1 MNTMKTIQ
9 SPSDLEA
16 ALARIEEIFDAEEGT
31 PEDDELSVLFVL
43 VEAYEEENVPIPPPD
58 PISAIKFRMEQ
69 AGLTQ
74 RDLIPVLGSR
84 AKVSEVLSGKRD
96 ITMKMARALYESLGV
111 PAESLL
117 QDPTILHDE
126 RSRKIEWSKFPLRE
140 MAKRKWIQGT
150 EPLKDYA
157 EELLAPLVNQAG
169 GMDFVGQ
176 SLFRRTTRPG
186 QNAST
191 DPYALTAWCL
201 AVVASAIEREPRA
214 QYQPDTVTPEFL
226 RRVAELSQHID
237 GPVQAQ
243 RFLRAHG
250 IEMEIVRHLSRT
262 YLDGAA
268 IRMPDGSPVV
278 GLTLRYDRI
287 DSFWFTLLHEL
298 AHVGL
303 HLDALPE
310 SAVYADDHTLNAA
323 NSSKST
329 EEHDADNW
337 ARDALIPPAI
347 AQDIDYETAS
357 VNDVLK
363 LSGLAHVHPAVIAGR
378 VRHET
383 GNYRRLSQLVGGG
396 EVRSLFDNDSGISTK

>member
-1 MNTMKTIQ
+1 MNTMKAIR
-9 SPSDLEA
+9 SPGDLEV

-31 PEDDELSVLFVL
+31 LEDDELSALFVL
-43 VEAYEEENVPIPPPD
+43 VEAYEEEHVPIPPPD

-74 RDLIPVLGSR
+74 RDLIPILGSR
-84 AKVSEVLSGKRD
+84 AKVSEVLSGTRD
-96 ITMKMARALYESLGV
+96 ITMKMARALHANLGI

-117 QDPTILHDE
+117 QDPSVLQTDH
-126 RSRKIEWSKFPLRE
+126 SRNIDWSKFPLRE

-169 GMDFVGQ
+169 GMEFVGQ

-186 QNAST
+186 QNTST

-201 AVVASAIEREPRA
+201 VVVASAMARGSRG
-214 QYQPDTVTPEFL
+214 QYSPGIVTPEFL
-226 RRVAELSQHID
+226 RHVAELSRHAD

-243 RFLRAHG
+243 RFLRTHG
-250 IEMEIVRHLSRT
+250 IGMEVVQHLPRT

-268 IRMPDGSPVV
+268 IRMSDGSPVV

-287 DSFWFTLLHEL
+287 DGFWFTLLHEL

-303 HLDALPE
+303 HLDVLPE
-310 SAVYADDHTLNAA
+310 AAVYADDHDLKATDNFQ
-323 NSSKST
+323 ST
-329 EEHDADNW
+329 EERDADDW
-337 ARDALIPPAI
+337 ARNALIPPSI
-347 AQDIDYETAS
+347 AQGIDYETTS
-357 VNDVLK
+357 VNDVFR
-363 LSGLAHVHPAVIAGR
+363 LSDLANVHPAVVAGR
-378 VRHET
+378 VRYET
-383 GNYRRLSQLVGGG
+383 GNYKRLTQFVGGG
-396 EVRSLFDNDSGISTK
+396 EVRVLFQDGRGSE

>member
-1 MNTMKTIQ
+1 MSTMKAIR

-31 PEDDELSVLFVL
+31 PEDDELSALFVL
-43 VEAYEEENVPIPPPD
+43 VEAYEDETVSIPPPD
-58 PISAIKFRMEQ
+58 PISAIKFRMDQ
-69 AGLTQ
+69 AELTQ
-74 RDLIPVLGSR
+74 RDLIPILGSR

-96 ITMKMARALYESLGV
+96 ITMKMARALHSDLGI

-117 QDPTILHDE
+117 QDPAILSDA
-126 RSRKIEWSKFPLRE
+126 RSGNIEWSKFPLRE
-140 MAKRKWIQGT
+140 MAKRKWIQKL
-150 EPLKDYA
+150 EPLKDHA
-157 EELLAPLVNQAG
+157 EELLAPLVHRAG
-169 GMDFVGQ
+169 GLDFAGQ
-176 SLFRRTTRPG
+176 ALFRRKFHHG
-186 QNAST
+186 QNT
-191 DPYALTAWCL
+191 NTEPYALAAWCL
-201 AVVASAIEREPRA
+201 AVVANAMEREPRT

-243 RFLRAHG
+243 RFLRTHG
-250 IEMEIVRHLSRT
+250 IGMEIVRHLPRT

-310 SAVYADDHTLNAA
+310 SAVYADDHTLEAA

-363 LSGLAHVHPAVIAGR
+363 LSSLAHVHPAVIAGR

-396 EVRSLFDNDSGISTK
+396 EVRSLFDKGEGISAK